1 MAKFIVHIGDGK
13 CGSSSMQAALF
24 DARDRLREM
33 GLAYASHHRT
43 SGNFCFGTLL
53 GKNTRGNAEQQR
65 GFALQAIKTLQS
77 QLDHSDYIIISSEAF
92 LTLDPE
98 EVVEILQFIT
108 LDIER
113 IDVIAYVRNP
123 LGMYLSMAQQLIK
136 SSHRFP
142 RPDTYVRSL
151 DRMLDNWNSFP
162 MISSVTVRMFDRN
175 SLVGGNAVADFE
187 HVVKSLTGKDLG
199 LEHINENSSLS
210 TEQMVVLQD
219 YRAQFCRDSDG
230 KMIPPSTRL
239 IDFFAMM
246 NESGMVGTK
255 AVLSPPAAALV
266 GNNNADIVERL
277 NKRHG
282 FAMRCPRP
290 TPEDLP
296 PANTDW
302 SRISSILT
310 EVKPAYVHNL
320 KMLVPA
326 FNPALKD
333 GDMDKGLRALN
344 KLVEMEPDKKSAIE
358 RATKNYWTTESLA
371 GMIAN

>member
-113 IDVIAYVRNP
+113 IDVIAYVRDP

-219 YRAQFCRDSDG
+219 YRAQFCR
-230 KMIPPSTRL
+230 
-239 IDFFAMM
+239 F
-246 NESGMVGTK
+246 
-255 AVLSPPAAALV
+255 
-266 GNNNADIVERL
+266 L
-277 NKRHG
+277 NW
-282 FAMRCPRP
+282 
-290 TPEDLP
+290 L
-296 PANTDW
+296 
-302 SRISSILT
+302 
-310 EVKPAYVHNL
+310 L
-320 KMLVPA
+320 KL
-326 FNPALKD
+326 
-333 GDMDKGLRALN
+333 
-344 KLVEMEPDKKSAIE
+344 
-358 RATKNYWTTESLA
+358 
-371 GMIAN
+371 

>member
-1 MAKFIVHIGDGK
+1 LAKFIVHIGDGK

-113 IDVIAYVRNP
+113 IDVIAYVRDP

-142 RPDTYVRSL
+142 RPDTYVRW
-151 DRMLDNWNSFP
+151 RF
-162 MISSVTVRMFDRN
+162 R
-175 SLVGGNAVADFE
+175 FE
-187 HVVKSLTGKDLG
+187 
-199 LEHINENSSLS
+199 
-210 TEQMVVLQD
+210 
-219 YRAQFCRDSDG
+219 A
-230 KMIPPSTRL
+230 
-239 IDFFAMM
+239 
-246 NESGMVGTK
+246 
-255 AVLSPPAAALV
+255 
-266 GNNNADIVERL
+266 
-277 NKRHG
+277 RHPWD
-282 FAMRCPRP
+282 A
-290 TPEDLP
+290 
-296 PANTDW
+296 
-302 SRISSILT
+302 
-310 EVKPAYVHNL
+310 
-320 KMLVPA
+320 
-326 FNPALKD
+326 
-333 GDMDKGLRALN
+333 
-344 KLVEMEPDKKSAIE
+344 
-358 RATKNYWTTESLA
+358 
-371 GMIAN
+371 